1 MTVAPLRLLP
11 DLESGLA
18 ALPGIRAASVVTD
31 GTAKPVEVHVLAQ
44 PGKPAEQIVRDMQ
57 SVALV
62 EHGLDL
68 DHRIVSVV
76 QLAAEEVA
84 G

>member
-1 MTVAPLRLLP
+1 
-11 DLESGLA
+11 
-18 ALPGIRAASVVTD
+18 
-31 GTAKPVEVHVLAQ
+31 VLAQ
-44 PGKPAEQIVRDMQ
+44 PGKPAEQIVRDVQ